1 LKPEIVVFLGPSLP
15 LPEAARILDA
25 RYLPPAGRG
34 DIPAAVR
41 DGAKIICLI
50 DGVFFQECSVGHRE
64 ILDAMNAGVR
74 VIGASSMGALRAS
87 ELHTLGM
94 EGIGEIYRW
103 YRDGEITSDDEV
115 ALVFDP
121 ESGYALSVP
130 LVNIRYILGLAEKK
144 GIIDGTM
151 REILLNDARSLYFPD
166 RTWEG
171 IGTLANRDLDPA
183 RVGEFLAFAAT
194 APDLKRED
202 AIAALRYTRDIALSM
217 GLFQPGHGT

>member
-1 LKPEIVVFLGPSLP
+1 MKQEIVVFLGPSLP
-15 LPEAARILDA
+15 EPEAAGILDA
-25 RYLPPAGRG
+25 RYLPPARRG

-41 DGAKIICLI
+41 EGAKIVCLI
-50 DGVFFQECSVGHRE
+50 DGVFFQDCSVGHRE
-64 ILDAMNAGVR
+64 ILDAMKAGVR

-115 ALVFDP
+115 ALIFDP

-130 LVNIRYILGLAEKK
+130 LVNIRYILGLAENQ
-144 GIIDGTM
+144 GIIDHNM
-151 REILLNDARSLYFPD
+151 HEILLKLARSLYFPD

-171 IGTLANRDLDPA
+171 IRTLANRELDPG
-183 RVGEFLAFAAT
+183 RVGEFMAFAAT
-194 APDLKRED
+194 APDLKRND
-202 AIAALRYTRDIALSM
+202 AIMALHYTRDIAVDL
-217 GLFQPGHGT
+217 GLI

>member
-1 LKPEIVVFLGPSLP
+1 MKQEIVVFLGPSLP
-15 LPEAARILDA
+15 EPEAAGILDA
-25 RYLPPAGRG
+25 RYLPPARRG

-41 DGAKIICLI
+41 EGAKIVCLI
-50 DGVFFQECSVGHRE
+50 DGVFFQDCSVGHRE
-64 ILDAMNAGVR
+64 ILNAMKAGVR

-115 ALVFDP
+115 ALIFDP

-130 LVNIRYILGLAEKK
+130 LVNIRYILGLAENQ
-144 GIIDGTM
+144 GIIDRNM
-151 REILLNDARSLYFPD
+151 HEILLKLARSLYFPD

-171 IGTLANRDLDPA
+171 IRTLANRELDPG
-183 RVGEFLAFAAT
+183 RVGEFMAFAAT
-194 APDLKRED
+194 APDLKRND
-202 AIAALRYTRDIALSM
+202 AIMALHYTRDVAVDL
-217 GLFQPGHGT
+217 GLI